1 MRRLALLVSF
11 GIVVLVG
18 SLVFSRMTPGT
29 IAQEATPAA
38 GGMTVELLGHGL
50 PNAAPGF
57 DLSLYRAT
65 FAPGTGI
72 PPHTHPGGSVVYVES
87 GTMAFTSLEGEAYL
101 IRAGTMA
108 TPQAEGE
115 LLPLDTEVTL
125 TAGDALFW
133 PDEHGDEAYNVGD
146 EPLVLLLANLYT
158 EGEPILTLMDMAT
171 PMP

>member
-11 GIVVLVG
+11 VIVVLVG
-18 SLVFSRMTPGT
+18 SLVFSRITPGT

-38 GGMTVELLGHGL
+38 GAITVELLGHGL

-57 DLSLYRAT
+57 DLQLYRAT
-65 FAPGTGI
+65 IAPGAGI

-108 TPQAEGE
+108 TPEAEGE
-115 LLPLDTEVTL
+115 LLAHDTEVTL

-133 PDEHGDEAYNVGD
+133 PDEHGDEAYNVGE

-158 EGEPILTLMDMAT
+158 EGEPILTLMAT
-171 PMP
+171 PTP